1 MKGEDNVNIRFVL
14 PLGKNQTTCSED
26 LAYAFDQTQ
35 DMGLDPIWIHHDE
48 VLDLKYSKMD
58 VFVMDPFDGEAF
70 ESIKNSKATI
80 VGPRCLLACLQKKEP
95 VPELPYPM
103 FTAAMKGLIVTSTG
117 FEKEKKA
124 EIQKLIESMSGVYS
138 NTFHDGVTHLIAAV
152 VHSPKYSVAVE
163 KEIPIMTEEWVR
175 NVWKKSQNDNVAA
188 TDGQF
193 SRFKCPALMG
203 LNISVSQMNPKDKDL
218 LKKSIES
225 HGGIYSKALDINST
239 NVLIVPTPEGEK
251 FSYAT
256 KWKIPTLNSN
266 WVFDSIEK
274 GYCLESDEYKIE
286 KRNCSTPTKEDVS
299 RLTEVSL
306 CSTIMGPVG
315 DETTTIKVNETV
327 ENSGSISVIGK
338 SGIRSTE
345 SWFKSLDI
353 DRVIKAGPF
362 LDGCRIFLHG
372 FDDVQ
377 KEHLR
382 RVIQIAGA
390 TKMSQ
395 LIPSVTHMV
404 VKSFAKTKHLK
415 ELNLNPYQ
423 VTIQWIVESMHLGR
437 MAPESDFA
445 ALKMPC
451 LPPLFPKDEKVSTQT
466 EQITQLGNDIP
477 GQYAAKQDDTTLA
490 DPLAPAVNQTTTNES
505 DQSQSAKFLTNK
517 TFSLVGLDEETEQEL
532 SEWVDEEGGEIV
544 SADYLG
550 ILDYLVLPVYG
561 CNIHN
566 FKAKNEV
573 NHLWLSE
580 CLDKGEFLN
589 IEYFCKPYLIDTNL
603 KDLLLKKGF
612 FLRSLAEALGAI
624 SQETFVRKEKED
636 TKKSTHL
643 ICFSP
648 DGNKYEAALRW
659 KLPVV
664 SKDWVMACMTKMAW
678 ISEKPFLLGK
688 SDVFSPDKP
697 LPEHLEEL
705 SNNKSVSPLGNEEDL
720 NEISHD
726 IENKNN
732 ENSTRYNFN
741 TPINSKTIKNSML
754 ALETPGLDIE
764 KNATEEDRIEPIYR
778 VEISERW
785 CPPPD
790 SQPSPSH
797 LQQSYNHKQSLDDDN
812 SNKISEMK
820 TPEKPFGAFLGNEDP
835 SPYTRKYWKNQYDIL
850 ISNRT
855 NESERIKLRNE
866 FIELEASRCKRVQER
881 ESRKFKLKNAMN
893 ELMDPKN
900 LRMQHEA
907 TMDFLE
913 AKGLTVL
920 ERSEK
925 SFDDLMED
933 KMNRQGMSWRYPG
946 KRVKL
951 IRDGSPGDNNTIYK
965 LPFEGVKLYVTKKCY
980 GLIDCISN
988 AVNRLGGSILGC
1000 YDDENV
1006 THVVFSSNKVN
1017 DITKEFRQARSDGK
1031 YVVSPDWVFAC
1042 EEEKRLLNPSK
1053 YPHTLNAR
1061 NSNTINMSATVDSL
1075 TTPKACKNFKKPKD
1089 EEKLKDLLQDITKMD
1104 LNTSKTSSS
1113 IKKIQMNMS
1122 STECTTEISSLCEAS
1137 NQDSIAIDNQTLEH
1151 QIQCVD
1157 SMKSKE
1163 NMILSEKENAD
1174 DNASL
1179 ANNSEFQSMDIPENM
1194 TEEALLQCE
1203 EDETNQKYRFM
1214 IAGYPDDLKAAF
1226 GDLIDSLNN
1235 SNISF
1240 SNLNCCDP
1248 KSTHIIAPKLF
1259 RSEKMLCSIASGKM
1273 FLHSS
1278 YFDECMSHKSII
1290 TPLDKYEWGHPNNP
1304 FLSQLEDGGFEKSL
1318 ASASYRWRHKIG
1330 SKRKGAFEGIVAI
1343 IHTTPKRR
1351 EAFQRLIEFGGGK
1364 VITPNPPYYE
1374 PEDAT
1379 HCFAE
1384 PVKVPKYK
1392 IDYESLATRGI
1403 AVVEP
1408 IFINEFLINDPPPPV
1423 ETYLIDEFKA
1433 YWKRR

>member
-48 VLDLKYSKMD
+48 D

-163 KEIPIMTEEWVR
+163 KEIPIMTEEWVH
-175 NVWKKSQNDNVAA
+175 
-188 TDGQF
+188 GQF

-286 KRNCSTPTKEDVS
+286 KKEIV
-299 RLTEVSL
+299 LPQLKKMSL
-306 CSTIMGPVG
+306 VLL
-315 DETTTIKVNETV
+315 
-327 ENSGSISVIGK
+327 
-338 SGIRSTE
+338 
-345 SWFKSLDI
+345 KSLFS
-353 DRVIKAGPF
+353 G
-362 LDGCRIFLHG
+362 L
-372 FDDVQ
+372 
-377 KEHLR
+377 
-382 RVIQIAGA
+382 
-390 TKMSQ
+390 
-395 LIPSVTHMV
+395 
-404 VKSFAKTKHLK
+404 LK
-415 ELNLNPYQ
+415 
-423 VTIQWIVESMHLGR
+423 SMHLGR

-603 KDLLLKKGF
+603 KPLKEVVIGISGF
-612 FLRSLAEALGAI
+612 ASQERLFLRSLAEALGAI

-659 KLPVV
+659 KT
-664 SKDWVMACMTKMAW
+664 SSCFKR
-678 ISEKPFLLGK
+678 LG
-688 SDVFSPDKP
+688 
-697 LPEHLEEL
+697 
-705 SNNKSVSPLGNEEDL
+705 
-720 NEISHD
+720 
-726 IENKNN
+726 
-732 ENSTRYNFN
+732 
-741 TPINSKTIKNSML
+741 
-754 ALETPGLDIE
+754 
-764 KNATEEDRIEPIYR
+764 
-778 VEISERW
+778 ERW

-820 TPEKPFGAFLGNEDP
+820 TPEKPFW
-835 SPYTRKYWKNQYDIL
+835 S
-850 ISNRT
+850 IS
-855 NESERIKLRNE
+855 
-866 FIELEASRCKRVQER
+866 RVQER

-933 KMNRQGMSWRYPG
+933 KMNRQGMSWRYP
-946 KRVKL
+946 
-951 IRDGSPGDNNTIYK
+951 
-965 LPFEGVKLYVTKKCY
+965 
-980 GLIDCISN
+980 
-988 AVNRLGGSILGC
+988 
-1000 YDDENV
+1000 
-1006 THVVFSSNKVN
+1006 
-1017 DITKEFRQARSDGK
+1017 
-1031 YVVSPDWVFAC
+1031 
-1042 EEEKRLLNPSK
+1042 
-1053 YPHTLNAR
+1053 
-1061 NSNTINMSATVDSL
+1061 
-1075 TTPKACKNFKKPKD
+1075 
-1089 EEKLKDLLQDITKMD
+1089 
-1104 LNTSKTSSS
+1104 
-1113 IKKIQMNMS
+1113 
-1122 STECTTEISSLCEAS
+1122 AS

-1259 RSEKMLCSIASGKM
+1259 RSEKMLCSIASGKNTNM
-1273 FLHSS
+1273 NG
-1278 YFDECMSHKSII
+1278 
-1290 TPLDKYEWGHPNNP
+1290 GHPNNP
-1304 FLSQLEDGGFEKSL
+1304 FISQLEDGGFEKSL

-1343 IHTTPKRR
+1343 IHTTHKRR
-1351 EAFQRLIEFGGGK
+1351 EAFQRLIEFGG
-1364 VITPNPPYYE
+1364 
-1374 PEDAT
+1374 
-1379 HCFAE
+1379 E